1 MAKSSDNMIIRT
13 INTNKQSINDHSNTI
28 KKLKEL
34 TDNLNKDVNSLKEKM
49 QDFNIYDMFKDGGG
63 DGSIDV
69 TKALLKAL
77 ETKQNKRANPQHK
90 Y

>member
-1 MAKSSDNMIIRT
+1 
-13 INTNKQSINDHSNTI
+13 
-28 KKLKEL
+28 
-34 TDNLNKDVNSLKEKM
+34 M

-77 ETKQNKRANPQHK
+77 ETKQNKRFDLMDEK